1 MDKFVDFLDYLKR
14 EQRDDFYIDLSEIE
28 KIIGQQLSNSA
39 YVHSAYWYA
48 DGVHRF
54 AMQIYECGFKVSPD
68 LKNKRIRLVR
78 IGFTYERPV
87 ITTQRVE
94 RNSERLNPHLTQT
107 EEIMM
112 HLQEKGTMTHRE
124 LSIAM
129 YGDGNHMGNINEMLQ
144 SLVRKG
150 KVYRIG
156 NRPSYYS
163 LNPDVVISEKS
174 KEEMVIRQY
183 QLAQKAHLPKPSE
196 EIVEKYLSRWDSLE
210 DYSAQERAIDRLFL
224 GEFNS
229 NDNLEHILIKC
240 SVLNDFYSTN
250 IFKIYPV
257 AKHILSLNIDERLE
271 AGDPTL
277 VDEIARVNF
286 NGEEKFFYSFASKY
300 CSHHNPL
307 EYPIH
312 DSYVRKVLNYYKK
325 VDGFFYFGE
334 EDLKNYPKFK
344 EILIRFRDFYK
355 LNKYNLKELDKY
367 LWQFGKERFPNKY

>member
-28 KIIGQQLSNSA
+28 RIIGQQLSNSA

-54 AMQIYECGFKVSPD
+54 AVQIYECGFKVSPD

-78 IGFTYERPV
+78 IGSTYERPV

-94 RNSERLNPHLTQT
+94 RNSERLNPHLIQT

-174 KEEMVIRQY
+174 KEERVIRQY
-183 QLAQKAHLPKPSE
+183 QPAQKAHLPKPSE
-196 EIVEKYLSRWDSLE
+196 EILEKYLSRWDSLE
-210 DYSAQERAIDRLFL
+210 DYSAQESAIDRLFL

-277 VDEIARVNF
+277 VDEIARVDF

-307 EYPIH
+307 EYPIY

-325 VDGFFYFGE
+325 ADGFFSFGE

-367 LWQFGKERFPNKY
+367 LWQFGKEHFPNKY

>member
-14 EQRDDFYIDLSEIE
+14 EQRDDFYIDLAEIE
-28 KIIGQQLSNSA
+28 RIIGQPLSNSA
-39 YVHSAYWYA
+39 YIHSAYWYA
-48 DGVHRF
+48 DGIHAF

-68 LKNKRIRLVR
+68 LRNKRIRLMRLGSVR
-78 IGFTYERPV
+78 KQPV
-87 ITTQRVE
+87 SKSQRVE
-94 RNSERLNPHLTQT
+94 RNSERLNPNLTQS

-112 HLQEKGTMTHRE
+112 HLREKGTMTHRE

-129 YGDGNHMGNINEMLQ
+129 YGDGNHMPNINEMLQ

-150 KVYRIG
+150 KVYRTG
-156 NRPSYYS
+156 SRPSYYS
-163 LNPDVVISEKS
+163 LNPDAVIPEH
-174 KEEMVIRQY
+174 KEEKREVRKYQPRQT
-183 QLAQKAHLPKPSE
+183 LNLPNPSP
-196 EIVEKYLSRWDSLE
+196 EIVEEYLSKWDSLE
-210 DYSAQERAIDRLFL
+210 DYVAQESAIDRLFL

-257 AKHILSLNIDERLE
+257 AKHILSLNIDERLK

-277 VDEIARVNF
+277 VDEIARVDF

-307 EYPIH
+307 EYPIY
-312 DSYVRKVLNYYKK
+312 DSYVRKVLKHYRD
-325 VDGFFYFGE
+325 VDGFYYFNE
-334 EDLKNYPKFK
+334 SDLKNYAKFK
-344 EILIRFRDFYK
+344 EILIRFREFYK
-355 LNKYNLKELDKY
+355 LDKYNLKELDKY
-367 LWQFGKERFPNKY
+367 LWQFGKEHFPNNY

>member
-28 KIIGQQLSNSA
+28 RIIGQQLSNSA

-78 IGFTYERPV
+78 IGSTYERPV

-124 LSIAM
+124 LSIVM

-163 LNPDVVISEKS
+163 LNSDTVIPEKN
-174 KEEMVIRQY
+174 KDEKAIRQY
-183 QLAQKAHLPKPSE
+183 QPAQKAHLPKPSE
-196 EIVEKYLSRWDSLE
+196 AIVEKYLSNWESLE
-210 DYSAQERAIDRLFL
+210 DYSAQESAIDRLFL

-257 AKHILSLNIDERLE
+257 AKHILSLNIDERLK

-277 VDEIARVNF
+277 VDEIARVSF
-286 NGEEKFFYSFASKY
+286 NGEDKFFYSFASKY

-307 EYPIH
+307 EYPIY

-325 VDGFFYFGE
+325 IDGFFYFGE

-344 EILIRFRDFYK
+344 EILIHFRDFYK

-367 LWQFGKERFPNKY
+367 LWQFGKEHFPNKY